1 MKNMLKVMND
11 VTDFILGK
19 EEESLLDK
27 KKKTIG
33 FVADGVKPK
42 RKYTRRKRKFQRKN
56 SQKGYLGTYISPNIR
71 HRSSVLSK

>member
-1 MKNMLKVMND
+1 MKNMLEVMSD
-11 VTDFILGK
+11 VTNFILGTKK

-42 RKYTRRKRKFQRKN
+42 RKYTRRKKKN
-56 SQKGYLGTYISPNIR
+56 ATK
-71 HRSSVLSK
+71 K